1 MSYTAPANSTLANV
15 AALFGVSDIDSL
27 LGANDFNLSTPA
39 TLALSPGDFLK
50 VPVPCNCINGTRQS
64 NSTIYKVIAGDTLSS
79 IAETT
84 YQGLITYQQIGAAN
98 GIVALNTI
106 QIGQLLVIPFPCGC
120 NPVSDQPVVYLA
132 YPVQSGDTIANISAD
147 FGAQMADV
155 LSLNG
160 IANASDLQ
168 VGSVLEVPIPGL

>member
-1 MSYTAPANSTLANV
+1 MSYTAPANSTLAKV

-39 TLALSPGDFLK
+39 TLAFSPGDFLK
-50 VPVPCNCINGTRQS
+50 VPVTCNCINGTRQS
-64 NSTIYKVIAGDTLSS
+64 NSTIYKVMAGDYLSA
-79 IAETT
+79 IAEK

-98 GIVALNTI
+98 DIADLNKI

-132 YPVQSGDTIANISAD
+132 YPVQSGDRIANISAD

-168 VGSVLEVPIPGL
+168 VASVLEVPIPGL

>member
-1 MSYTAPANSTLANV
+1 MSYTAPENSTLASV
-15 AALFGVSDIDSL
+15 TALFGVSDIDSL

-50 VPVPCNCINGTRQS
+50 VPVTCNCINGTRQS
-64 NSTIYKVIAGDTLSS
+64 NSTIYEVMAGDNLND
-79 IAETT
+79 IANKT
-84 YQGLITYQQIGAAN
+84 YQGLITYQQIAAAN
-98 GIVALNTI
+98 NIVDVNTI
-106 QIGQLLVIPFPCGC
+106 EPGQSLVIPFPCGC

-132 YPVQSGDTIANISAD
+132 YPVQRGDIIANISAD